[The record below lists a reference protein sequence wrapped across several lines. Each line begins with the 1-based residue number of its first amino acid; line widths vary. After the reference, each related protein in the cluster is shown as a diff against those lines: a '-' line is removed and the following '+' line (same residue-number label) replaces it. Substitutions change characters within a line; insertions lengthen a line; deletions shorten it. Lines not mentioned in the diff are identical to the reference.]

1 MNYLSRSDRLQ
12 RRRNLETILP
22 GARSVIVST
31 MFYWPGPSKLR
42 EQASQA
48 LSARGVISCYA
59 WGPDYHDIFQ
69 ARLAQLAIAIH
80 REAGGSSK
88 WYVDTGAVMERDLGE
103 RAGLGFVGKNT
114 MLINERFG
122 SGFFLGEIIST
133 LMLPPDPK
141 RIKTGGCGKCVKC
154 LQACPTNAF
163 LPGGYGMDARR
174 CISYLTIEHKGS
186 IPKELRPLLGGRIYG
201 CDDCQ
206 VVCPWNKF
214 EWEGDQSGASPMFG
228 SPDIHVTSPQLLLV
242 LSMDEESF
250 VAHFGG
256 TAILRIGLARLKRN
270 AAVALGNVGTLEH
283 IRPLQ
288 EFIARE
294 EDDMVRE
301 HMQWAEGCI
310 SERVSHVT
318 LAS

>member
-1 MNYLSRSDRLQ
+1 VSEPSLSAEKGGFTRSD
-12 RRRNLETILP
+12 
-22 GARSVIVST
+22 
-31 MFYWPGPSKLR
+31 
-42 EQASQA
+42 
-48 LSARGVISCYA
+48 
-59 WGPDYHDIFQ
+59 
-69 ARLAQLAIAIH
+69 
-80 REAGGSSK
+80 
-88 WYVDTGAVMERDLGE
+88 
-103 RAGLGFVGKNT
+103 
-114 MLINERFG
+114 
-122 SGFFLGEIIST
+122 FFLGIA
-133 LMLPPDPK
+133 
-141 RIKTGGCGKCVKC
+141 GV
-154 LQACPTNAF
+154 
-163 LPGGYGMDARR
+163 R

-288 EFIARE
+288 VCLSLIHQSSDVRPAYCRTQEFIARE